1 MPPDFGPAQVATLS
15 VWLKG
20 VSTVLILRTRPPI
33 APKMKSRDVPPTQV
47 NVGSVK
53 ETDVSR
59 CLAPGEF
66 VFGLAIF
73 RPSNHSIYPG
83 TV

>member
-1 MPPDFGPAQVATLS
+1 MPPDFDPAQVATLP
-15 VWLKG
+15 VWLEG
-20 VSTVLILRTRPPI
+20 VRIVLIPRTPPPI

-47 NVGSVK
+47 NVEFVK